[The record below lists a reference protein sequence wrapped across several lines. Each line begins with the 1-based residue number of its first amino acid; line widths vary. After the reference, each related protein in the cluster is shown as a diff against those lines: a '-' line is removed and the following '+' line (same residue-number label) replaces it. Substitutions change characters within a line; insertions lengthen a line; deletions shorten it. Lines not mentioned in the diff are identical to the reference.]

1 MPTLTE
7 HIYVSILDKR
17 IFYAEIRWLIS
28 ERDVSTIAMQTGE
41 TSFHLHCLI
50 ESLSNLYKCTD
61 YEVKTHL
68 IFFFFKD
75 Q

>member
-1 MPTLTE
+1 MHTLTE

-17 IFYAEIRWLIS
+17 IFYEEIKWLIS
-28 ERDVSTIAMQTGE
+28 ERDVSPIAMQTGE
-41 TSFHLHCLI
+41 TFHLHCLI
-50 ESLSNLYKCTD
+50 QSLSNLYKSTD

-68 IFFFFKD
+68 IFFFKY

>member
-17 IFYAEIRWLIS
+17 IFYAEIQWLIS

-41 TSFHLHCLI
+41 TSFI
-50 ESLSNLYKCTD
+50 CT
-61 YEVKTHL
+61 V
-68 IFFFFKD
+68 
-75 Q
+75 

>member
-7 HIYVSILDKR
+7 HIYASILDKR

-28 ERDVSTIAMQTGE
+28 ERDVSTIAMQTEE
-41 TSFHLHCLI
+41 TSFHLQCLI

-68 IFFFFKD
+68 IFFFKD

>member
-1 MPTLTE
+1 MHTLTE

-17 IFYAEIRWLIS
+17 IFYEEIKWLIS
-28 ERDVSTIAMQTGE
+28 ERDVSPIAMQTEE
-41 TSFHLHCLI
+41 TFHLRCLI
-50 ESLSNLYKCTD
+50 QSLSNLYKSTD

-68 IFFFFKD
+68 IFFFKY